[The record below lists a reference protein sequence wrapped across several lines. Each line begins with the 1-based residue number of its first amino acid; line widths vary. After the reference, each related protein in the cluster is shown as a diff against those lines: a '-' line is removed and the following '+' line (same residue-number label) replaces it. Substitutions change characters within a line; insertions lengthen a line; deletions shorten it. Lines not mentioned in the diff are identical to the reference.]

1 MLPVVYSV
9 NKRDNNGIIGQYN
22 IILKNSRKISGS
34 SFGSII
40 EIFSEKYNYMVDS
53 KQNIYYSYLIRANL
67 NYLNF

>member
-40 EIFSEKYNYMVDS
+40 EIFSEKYNYMIDS